1 LRITSVQIQSTVTP
15 SVREDRAAALEI
27 AQRAAEISH
36 ANVVG
41 ETADEVDP
49 SSVDASLLADGYATL
64 ALGYRYIVGL
74 YPTDS
79 QMSKLGEL
87 AVRLVLLAEREYDP
101 VVSAGDS
108 LRRSLTTGARLVE
121 NLHLV
126 FPTLCLRQHAIAT
139 TLSVRL
145 IQFPDDLWT
154 KFYLWR
160 DSLRAYRL
168 GD

>member
-79 QMSKLGEL
+79 PMTKTRRTRRQIGVVSRTRIRSGGFGGGLFEKISDDRCTPGREL
-87 AVRLVLLAEREYDP
+87 APGLSNFVPA
-101 VVSAGDS
+101 A
-108 LRRSLTTGARLVE
+108 AR
-121 NLHLV
+121 H
-126 FPTLCLRQHAIAT
+126 
-139 TLSVRL
+139 S
-145 IQFPDDLWT
+145 DDLIS
-154 KFYLWR
+154 
-160 DSLRAYRL
+160 SLDTISRRL
-168 GD
+168 MDQILLMA